1 MVRGTVKEKMMNKKN
16 TNLTKRN
23 GKKKMTNGKKNMN
36 MTLGD
41 NRKQKI
47 EMNSKKNVNLG
58 REGNK
63 VEKTMNKTQEWT
75 KKDEKL
81 EEESEPHG
89 GGWETKKKNED

>member
-1 MVRGTVKEKMMNKKN
+1 
-16 TNLTKRN
+16 
-23 GKKKMTNGKKNMN
+23 MTNGKKNMN

-81 EEESEPHG
+81 EEEYEPHG
-89 GGWETKKKNED
+89 WGWETKKKNED